1 MCVCVCVRVCAC
13 VCVRACACVCV
24 CVVPDRVFQLKFEV
38 RSLNLNGSYT
48 AFNKCF
54 FVCVKFHHYV
64 FHTHIFFSSPHIIV
78 HFFSFFS
85 VSGHCGCDFCIC

>member
-1 MCVCVCVRVCAC
+1 MKGVCVCARVCAC
-13 VCVRACACVCV
+13 VCA

-64 FHTHIFFSSPHIIV
+64 FSHSYFFFLPPHN
-78 HFFSFFS
+78 FALLFSD
-85 VSGHCGCDFCIC
+85 SGHCGCDLCIC